1 MKASTIYSIG
11 HGSKK
16 MEDFINELK
25 SFNIFFL
32 LDIRSNPYSKWN
44 PGFNKATLETS
55 LKEHNIT
62 YVFLGDKLGG
72 LPKDSTCYDADGK
85 VVYDRIKEK
94 IFFQEGIKRL
104 IHANTK
110 KVKLAIMCSESKP
123 EECHR
128 SKLVGQELL
137 KSGISVNHII
147 SSKLVKS
154 QETVMTELTKGLGT
168 VDLFGNL
175 KEFVS
180 RKSY

>member
-1 MKASTIYSIG
+1 MNASTIYSIG
-11 HGSKK
+11 HGNKK
-16 MEDFINELK
+16 MEDFISELK
-25 SFNIFFL
+25 SFNVLYL

-44 PGFNKATLETS
+44 PAFNKSSLESS

-62 YVFLGDKLGG
+62 YIFLGDKLGG
-72 LPKDSTCYDADGK
+72 LPQDSSCYDENGK
-85 VVYDRIKEK
+85 VVYDQIKDKE
-94 IFFQEGIKRL
+94 FFREGLKRL
-104 IHANTK
+104 IRANAK
-110 KVKLAIMCSESKP
+110 KVRLAVMCSESKP
-123 EECHR
+123 GECHR

-137 KSGISVNHII
+137 KSGISINHII
-147 SSKLVKS
+147 SKELVKS